1 MSLQVDPIGTIRRR
15 CPRNANVSRRSRA
28 ASPIVVGVVV
38 ARGPLHIVD
47 RQLVSRPTRR
57 RPEWAIPSRS
67 EPVIP
72 VASCTRT
79 IHAPTEHVWSV
90 LARFDRIVDWA
101 DDVVHSEAMT
111 DPPFGVGAAR
121 RVQVRR
127 LTLVETVLVWDE
139 GSALA
144 YTIQGL
150 PPVVDRIVNRWD
162 LEPAG
167 PDHTTVTT
175 TIDIT
180 PGPRPPMR
188 VAAAIVTR
196 VMGRANAKMLAG
208 LDRAATATQ
217 EITS

>member
-1 MSLQVDPIGTIRRR
+1 MPS
-15 CPRNANVSRRSRA
+15 RNADASRRSCA
-28 ASPIVVGVVV
+28 APPVVVGVVL

-47 RQLVSRPTRR
+47 RRLVSRPPRR

-67 EPVIP
+67 EPAIP
-72 VASCTRT
+72 AARCTRT
-79 IHAPTEHVWSV
+79 IHAPTEHVWSL

-101 DDVVHSEAMT
+101 DDVAHSEAMT
-111 DPPFGVGAAR
+111 EPPFGVGAAR

-127 LTLVETVLVWDE
+127 LTLVETVLQWDE

-144 YTIQGL
+144 YTIDGF
-150 PPVVDRIVNRWD
+150 PPFVERVVNRWD

-208 LDRAATATQ
+208 LDRAATTTQ
-217 EITS
+217 EITA